1 MFTFDQC
8 NKRMIHIHK
17 QVKGAGLKLSCLLLS
32 RASEINS
39 GLVVM
44 MAGMARRDESQMIP
58 DSALPPA
65 LSWCQSP
72 VRPQS
77 GPARQ
82 LQPTLRAIC
91 LLYNLPHKCT
101 LKRNIEFWRHSWE
114 WQQFC
119 EGVTCHWQWKRHP
132 EAQLFAISFID
143 AWHFA
148 QCEICDGVWSN
159 AAHGIVGFCDDAE
172 KILCKHRMFIYPK
185 EL

>member
-1 MFTFDQC
+1 
-8 NKRMIHIHK
+8 MIHIHK
-17 QVKGAGLKLSCLLLS
+17 QVKGAGPKLSCLLLS
-32 RASEINS
+32 RASETDS

-44 MAGMARRDESQMIP
+44 MAGMASRDESQMIP
-58 DSALPPA
+58 DSAPPLPV

-72 VRPQS
+72 VRPQW

-82 LQPTLRAIC
+82 LQPAPRAESH
-91 LLYNLPHKCT
+91 LPFVQFTST

-119 EGVTCHWQWKRHP
+119 EGVTCHSQWKRHP

-148 QCEICDGVWSN
+148 QCEICDGVWSD
-159 AAHGIVGFCDDAE
+159 AAHGIVGLCDDAE